1 LDEFIF
7 KRFFKT
13 GHKLFFQL
21 LFATIIFLPWT
32 GVVFD
37 LPLFSIED
45 KIVDPE
51 TGAELPPLEIGKLR
65 VRKKRNPRNIDIF
78 TALSSN

>member
-13 GHKLFFQL
+13 EHKLFFQL
-21 LFATIIFLPWT
+21 LFATIIVLPWT
-32 GVVFD
+32 GVVSD

-51 TGAELPPLEIGKLR
+51 NRDRIADSGDWRTPGPHGEKSAQY
-65 VRKKRNPRNIDIF
+65 
-78 TALSSN
+78 

>member
-7 KRFFKT
+7 KRFLKT

-21 LFATIIFLPWT
+21 LFATITVLPWT
-32 GVVFD
+32 GVVSD

-51 TGAELPPLEIGKLR
+51 TGGGIAAPGDWKTPGPQEEKS
-65 VRKKRNPRNIDIF
+65 
-78 TALSSN
+78 AQY